1 MKNPQEKI
9 NKIPSFCSFLPL
21 PCSLLP
27 PTTIFHTGGWVTS
40 VSGAGGVPHLA
51 SRKQQQKNSTIHYS
65 LSERSEKQAG
75 QARRASARMALL
87 LCATLL
93 AAWAHTAHGELLT
106 PPYFNLAEGRRI
118 SATATCGDGDNPS
131 ELYCKLVG
139 ATAEDN
145 QNIIHGQVIIFMCFC
160 LL

>member
-1 MKNPQEKI
+1 VGDISERSGRCAASGEPKAAAEKF
-9 NKIPSFCSFLPL
+9 NNL
-21 PCSLLP
+21 
-27 PTTIFHTGGWVTS
+27 
-40 VSGAGGVPHLA
+40 
-51 SRKQQQKNSTIHYS
+51 

>member
-40 VSGAGGVPHLA
+40 VSGAGGRCAA
-51 SRKQQQKNSTIHYS
+51 SGEPKAAAEKFNNL

>member
-1 MKNPQEKI
+1 
-9 NKIPSFCSFLPL
+9 
-21 PCSLLP
+21 
-27 PTTIFHTGGWVTS
+27 
-40 VSGAGGVPHLA
+40 
-51 SRKQQQKNSTIHYS
+51 
-65 LSERSEKQAG
+65 
-75 QARRASARMALL
+75 MALL

-93 AAWAHTAHGELLT
+93 AAWAHAAHGELLT

-145 QNIIHGQVIIFMCFC
+145 QNIIHGQVCILNCDFRHLLKIIEQILTKTMCSKIVV
-160 LL
+160 L

>member
-1 MKNPQEKI
+1 
-9 NKIPSFCSFLPL
+9 
-21 PCSLLP
+21 
-27 PTTIFHTGGWVTS
+27 
-40 VSGAGGVPHLA
+40 
-51 SRKQQQKNSTIHYS
+51 
-65 LSERSEKQAG
+65 
-75 QARRASARMALL
+75 MALL

-139 ATAEDN
+139 ASAEDN
-145 QNIIHGQVIIFMCFC
+145 QNIIHGQVNIFAFFSCIIRSSLFLVLNERNRTFSREIKRCAASYFSYKSHWSRYKARN
-160 LL
+160 